1 MAGYPCRVTIELA
14 LLTRVAYRGQE
25 ITGPRPRGLL
35 ALLAGDLRRGCST
48 ARLVEGLW
56 PEELPEHP
64 AEALQVVVSRARAQ
78 LGADVIASTPAGYR
92 LSLADEQVDAS
103 AVLLSAAA
111 AALVATTSAAC
122 RRPGSE
128 RFQAP
133 VDTGD
138 DWDAGLDACS
148 GHAVDVDLSGHRV
161 RSNHASS
168 TRMDGLSWCHAQL
181 DGRLTLR
188 GRRGVGGGRVLLPG
202 APRG

>member
-78 LGADVIASTPAGYR
+78 LGADVIASTPTGYR

-148 GHAVDVDLSGHRV
+148 GHAVDVDLSGI
-161 RSNHASS
+161 ASGR
-168 TRMDGLSWCHAQL
+168 TRELNPDGWLSWCHAQL